1 VGSGICTAH
10 RGLRGGGGS
19 LKILD
24 ITEFY
29 SERGG
34 GVKTYLHAKAQW
46 LGKRSDVEHTM
57 VVPGP
62 RDTSQ
67 QIATTT
73 VHVVAGPRV
82 PSSPGYHFLTA
93 RQRVRRL
100 VQSVAPDVIEV
111 GSPFF
116 ANWLTRRGTRDAA
129 TERMLFQHSDPRSV
143 YVEHGLRRFPRAVQR
158 SAGWVL
164 DRYLRSVYRS
174 YAAIVAATET
184 AADSIRALGLE
195 PVLIP
200 LGADTDLFSPER
212 RDAAW
217 RLEVGAEDGQ
227 PIGLYVGR
235 LATEKRLDV
244 VLDALHALNRE
255 TGLLL
260 VLIGEGHLRP
270 ILEQRAR
277 ARAHQLRVL
286 PYINDRVALARAYAS
301 ADFFVAPGPYETFGM
316 AAIEAMAS
324 GLPGVGVDHGSI
336 GEKLRDAPWART
348 YRTEDSGD
356 VVRAVTDLL
365 ATDMRELGKQARAV
379 AVERYRL
386 EATFERLLE
395 LYREVASKPE

>member
-1 VGSGICTAH
+1 VGHRLCTAG
-10 RGLRGGGGS
+10 RGLRGGGGP

-29 SERGG
+29 SELGG

-46 LGKRSDVEHTM
+46 LSGKSDVEHTI

-62 RDTSQ
+62 HRTTE
-67 QIATTT
+67 QIAHTN
-73 VHVVAGPRV
+73 VHFVAGPKV
-82 PSSPGYHFLTA
+82 PASPGYHFLTA
-93 RQRVRRL
+93 RRDVHRL
-100 VQSVAPDVIEV
+100 VRTLQPDVIEV

-116 ANWLTRRGTRDAA
+116 ASLLTRHVAREGTSR
-129 TERMLFQHSDPRSV
+129 RVLFQHAEPQSV
-143 YVEHGLRRFPRAVQR
+143 YVEHGLRKFPRILKRA
-158 SAGWVL
+158 ATAVL
-164 DRYLRSVYRS
+164 DRYLRRMYRS
-174 YAAIVAATET
+174 CDKVVVATEKG
-184 AADSIRALGLE
+184 AHGIRALGVDPL
-195 PVLIP
+195 VIP
-200 LGADTDLFSPER
+200 LGADTELFSPER

-217 RLEVGAEDGQ
+217 RREVGAKDGQ

-270 ILEQRAR
+270 ILEQRAQ
-277 ARAHQLRVL
+277 ARPRQLRVL
-286 PYINDRVALARAYAS
+286 PYISDRVALARACSS
-301 ADFFVAPGPYETFGM
+301 ADFFVAPGPYETFGL

-324 GLPGVGVDHGSI
+324 GLPVVGVDCGGI
-336 GEKLRDAPWART
+336 GELLRDAPWART

-365 ATDMRELGKQARAV
+365 ATDMRELGKQARSV